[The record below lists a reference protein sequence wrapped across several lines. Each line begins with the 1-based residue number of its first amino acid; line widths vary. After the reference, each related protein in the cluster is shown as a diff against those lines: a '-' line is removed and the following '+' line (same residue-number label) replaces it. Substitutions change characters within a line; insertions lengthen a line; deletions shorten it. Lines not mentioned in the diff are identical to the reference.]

1 MKLSS
6 RIFGGII
13 LTTLISV
20 VFTTVIVA
28 GLLYNNLSN
37 ETKTQI
43 KNEAEYISEIQNIS
57 PVTMDISR
65 LGNRGQNRIT
75 LIGSDGTV
83 KYDNYSDFNDMENH
97 IGRPEVQDALEK
109 GSGESTRRLT
119 HSVKRHITTP

>member
-65 LGNRGQNRIT
+65 LGKDR
-75 LIGSDGTV
+75 
-83 KYDNYSDFNDMENH
+83 K
-97 IGRPEVQDALEK
+97 
-109 GSGESTRRLT
+109 
-119 HSVKRHITTP
+119 SVV

>member
-65 LGNRGQNRIT
+65 LGNR
-75 LIGSDGTV
+75 
-83 KYDNYSDFNDMENH
+83 
-97 IGRPEVQDALEK
+97 
-109 GSGESTRRLT
+109 
-119 HSVKRHITTP
+119 

>member
-43 KNEAEYISEIQNIS
+43 KNEAEYI
-57 PVTMDISR
+57 
-65 LGNRGQNRIT
+65 LGGKM
-75 LIGSDGTV
+75 SDR
-83 KYDNYSDFNDMENH
+83 KNE
-97 IGRPEVQDALEK
+97 
-109 GSGESTRRLT
+109 
-119 HSVKRHITTP
+119 

>member
-37 ETKTQI
+37 ETKH
-43 KNEAEYISEIQNIS
+43 K
-57 PVTMDISR
+57 
-65 LGNRGQNRIT
+65 
-75 LIGSDGTV
+75 
-83 KYDNYSDFNDMENH
+83 
-97 IGRPEVQDALEK
+97 
-109 GSGESTRRLT
+109 
-119 HSVKRHITTP
+119 

>member
-43 KNEAEYISEIQNIS
+43 KNEAEYIS
-57 PVTMDISR
+57 
-65 LGNRGQNRIT
+65 
-75 LIGSDGTV
+75 
-83 KYDNYSDFNDMENH
+83 
-97 IGRPEVQDALEK
+97 
-109 GSGESTRRLT
+109 
-119 HSVKRHITTP
+119 